1 MADIVNTEAIRFCNE
16 CIRPTAEKMRALHAT
31 ISSALV
37 TWYAGI
43 DTVMTNDTSAV
54 ADGREAEGVSRLT
67 GADVNSFVS
76 QMAAY
81 KTALELTGVPDVISK
96 PCVRSLEAT

>member
-1 MADIVNTEAIRFCNE
+1 MADITSPEVIKFSNE
-16 CIRPTAEKMRALHAT
+16 QIRPLAEAMQALDYRVQA
-31 ISSALV
+31 ALV
-37 TWYAGI
+37 TWYATI
-43 DTVMTNDTSAV
+43 SADCPNDSSPI

-67 GADVNSFVS
+67 GSDVVNMVT